1 MFIESPLMLSDF
13 DLCSGLHILMYFVS
27 FTLRSTWMKLETLS
41 YNSLYAEKNVSYLK
55 GGMGLSAVV
64 LHISSFS
71 TEIEEGIALLVLLNS
86 KCARTLSKENWALCM
101 WLTHLKINVKV
112 RNKKAGCL
120 FVFIKTFIYQALLKS
135 VIEIIL

>member
-27 FTLRSTWMKLETLS
+27 FTLRSTSMKLETLS

-86 KCARTLSKENWALCM
+86 KCARTLSKEN
-101 WLTHLKINVKV
+101 
-112 RNKKAGCL
+112 
-120 FVFIKTFIYQALLKS
+120 
-135 VIEIIL
+135 